1 MNFNKLRQLLPE
13 SIFAD
18 MALSFF
24 AEAIEGS
31 MLFRDE
37 VGNIDAPLVISVFKQ
52 LEFQTFLPS
61 DFLIKIGQ
69 NSTDTYFL
77 LEGELQIYGIHQ
89 NELLG
94 YLTTGSHIGLDLSED
109 FTERE

>member
-24 AEAIEGS
+24 ADPIESS

-37 VGNIDAPLVISVFKQ
+37 FGHIDAPLAISIFKQ
-52 LEFQTFLPS
+52 L
-61 DFLIKIGQ
+61 D
-69 NSTDTYFL
+69 Y
-77 LEGELQIYGIHQ
+77 
-89 NELLG
+89 
-94 YLTTGSHIGLDLSED
+94 
-109 FTERE
+109 